1 MRPLRSLLWL
11 TALAVGVSACSLALD
26 FGPEGQ
32 PCDAQNKCLTG
43 YVCQAGYCVSPES
56 ASTDGGL
63 QSADAGVR
71 RNGEPGEEP
80 RPEAH

>member
-11 TALAVGVSACSLALD
+11 AALAAGVSACSLALD

-43 YVCQAGYCVSPES
+43 YVCEAGSCVSPES
-56 ASTDGGL
+56 ATADGGL
-63 QSADAGVR
+63 KVDAGTR
-71 RNGEPGEEP
+71 PNGAPDEEPGP
-80 RPEAH
+80 GAD